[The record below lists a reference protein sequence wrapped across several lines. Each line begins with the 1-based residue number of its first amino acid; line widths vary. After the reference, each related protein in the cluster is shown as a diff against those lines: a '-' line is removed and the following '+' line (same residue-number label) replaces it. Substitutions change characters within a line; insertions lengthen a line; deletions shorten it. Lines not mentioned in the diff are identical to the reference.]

1 MVYPMATDNMASTA
15 TRRRAYLGASLGNAV
30 EWYDFSVYGFL
41 VVYIGANFFSSGSG
55 MTEILTAFAVF
66 GGSFAARPLG
76 GLFFGPL
83 ADRHGRK
90 KVMIVVLTLMAVCTF
105 AMGLVPTEA
114 TIGLWAPTIIVALRL
129 VQGFSAGG
137 EFGSVSAFMAEYAEN
152 GKRGFAVSWMALST
166 VVAFLAGGI
175 LCTVLGVVL
184 GEEAMMT
191 WGWRIPFVIGGVLG
205 AVGLYIRLR
214 LEDSPVFNQVRA
226 EGRISRSPIRDVVRS
241 PRPLLLAAGVAVLYG
256 VSFYMVFTYLNTFV
270 KTVAQAS
277 YGVAL
282 GGLLLTG
289 AAASIALPITGHL
302 SDRYGR
308 KPVLMFAAIGYLALS
323 YPIFAWMATGST
335 ASILIGWTVLGLL
348 QATYLA
354 TAIATLTELFTDTVR
369 TTGVS
374 LGLNVPVALFG
385 GGAPFIAT
393 ALIAWTGNP
402 IAPAYYIMAAAALS
416 LVALVVMKPR
426 DLDTTT
432 PHVVPAPAEST
443 DEVAAGRQL

>member
-1 MVYPMATDNMASTA
+1 
-15 TRRRAYLGASLGNAV
+15 
-30 EWYDFSVYGFL
+30 
-41 VVYIGANFFSSGSG
+41 
-55 MTEILTAFAVF
+55 
-66 GGSFAARPLG
+66 
-76 GLFFGPL
+76 
-83 ADRHGRK
+83 
-90 KVMIVVLTLMAVCTF
+90 
-105 AMGLVPTEA
+105 
-114 TIGLWAPTIIVALRL
+114 
-129 VQGFSAGG
+129 
-137 EFGSVSAFMAEYAEN
+137 MAEYAEN

-214 LEDSPVFNQVRA
+214 LEDSPVFNQVKA